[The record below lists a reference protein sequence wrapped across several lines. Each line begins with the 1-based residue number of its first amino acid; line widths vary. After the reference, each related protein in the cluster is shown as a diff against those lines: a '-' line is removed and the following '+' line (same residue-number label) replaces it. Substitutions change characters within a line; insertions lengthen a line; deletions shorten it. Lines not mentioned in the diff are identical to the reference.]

1 MLGHADRRS
10 GYRAADGQ
18 NRIELFTVGGGQWCA
33 DVIVLV
39 LYGLGR
45 AFNFALFAAALG
57 LVCKLLT

>member
-1 MLGHADRRS
+1 MTTVARAAGMLGHADRRS

-39 LYGLGR
+39 L
-45 AFNFALFAAALG
+45 
-57 LVCKLLT
+57 